1 MGISQI
7 WNKNIF
13 DRIFQATTPKY
24 QKRKNVL
31 GSKLKKLEANTNF
44 IKNSEYMDCR
54 NKIDKIHEQKI
65 SDIRIRSK
73 CNWYEYGERSSK
85 SRAAQSTIWNV
96 TKDKKILTC
105 HKGIY
110 QELLTFM
117 KTYFQKILM

>member
-7 WNKNIF
+7 WNKKIF

-31 GSKLKKLEANTNF
+31 GNKLKKLEANTNF

-65 SDIRIRSK
+65 SDIRARSK

-110 QELLTFM
+110 EELLIGIQELFDR
-117 KTYFQKILM
+117 